1 MSTLLRT
8 NLGIYR
14 VTVTRPRLTNNAVL
28 WSVTQNGTRCPVGGH
43 HVWDDGTC
51 SKCSLIAAIQEDMIL
66 GHGFLYGDLNEGLD
80 EALGHAFNVRRAA
93 DNLTWAIALDGS
105 EQERKDA
112 ILPALRAY
120 EALVCSECAE

>member
-28 WSVTQNGTRCPVGGH
+28 WSVTQNGTRCPVGGQ

-51 SKCSLIAAIQEDMIL
+51 TKCALIAAIQEDQIV
-66 GHGFLYGDLNEGLD
+66 GHGFLYGSLYEGLD
-80 EALGHAFNVRRAA
+80 EALGHAFNVRGAA
-93 DNLTWAIALDGS
+93 DNLTRTIAMPVSEDRPAAIAT
-105 EQERKDA
+105 
-112 ILPALRAY
+112 ALRIY
-120 EALVCSECAE
+120 EAVTA